1 MLFTRREWIPLDS
14 THYVLGRIYMFCIAL
29 FVSLPYLDCS
39 ISCLLSD
46 IYVYIICVVV
56 YFPQVPPSKTRE
68 RQNDSLAKAAHHR
81 ENESVGQSMFSL
93 TTSGPSP
100 RSSLPGMA
108 SLKRKAINQ
117 GDDDQD
123 RPRNSLLSKNRLQH
137 HNSRFVHRRL
147 PPISTRNPANPPLQP
162 RNHLQRQRLVLS
174 GLSSGQR
181 VHRNQTCSRL
191 GTSTTRPPDPSR
203 DVTVRSVSST
213 YTRTKAPPPT
223 RRTQVVMIEF
233 ARAADAARLA
243 ADMESERARLLEL
256 RSRTGCYSG

>member
-1 MLFTRREWIPLDS
+1 
-14 THYVLGRIYMFCIAL
+14 MFCIAL

-68 RQNDSLAKAAHHR
+68 RQNVPLAKAAHHR

-162 RNHLQRQRLVLS
+162 WNHLQRQRLVLS

-181 VHRNQTCSRL
+181 VHRNQAWFPLALARPLHDRL
-191 GTSTTRPPDPSR
+191 ILVGTLPSGR
-203 DVTVRSVSST
+203 
-213 YTRTKAPPPT
+213 YLQRTPERKHHPPT

-233 ARAADAARLA
+233 ARGCRRRSARGGHGI
-243 ADMESERARLLEL
+243 
-256 RSRTGCYSG
+256 RTGETPRAPFTHGVL

>member
-1 MLFTRREWIPLDS
+1 
-14 THYVLGRIYMFCIAL
+14 MFCIAL

-100 RSSLPGMA
+100 RPSLPGMA
-108 SLKRKAINQ
+108 SLKRNAINQ

-123 RPRNSLLSKNRLQH
+123 RPRNSLPSKNRLQL
-137 HNSRFVHRRL
+137 HNSCFVHRRL
-147 PPISTRNPANPPLQP
+147 PPISTCNPLKPTPTTSKPPSMTTTGP
-162 RNHLQRQRLVLS
+162 
-174 GLSSGQR
+174 QR
-181 VHRNQTCSRL
+181 VITRATSAPPKSSAVSSRL
-191 GTSTTRPPDPSR
+191 GTSTTRPLVPSR

-213 YTRTKAPPPT
+213 YTRTKAPPPD
-223 RRTQVVMIEF
+223 EE
-233 ARAADAARLA
+233 DP
-243 ADMESERARLLEL
+243 
-256 RSRTGCYSG
+256 SGHD